1 MDRRWLLAG
10 GVAVLALA
18 TGAWF
23 GRGVVAVPAVPVAP
37 HAVDAPVGVASPPER
52 LVVHVTGWVVHPGV
66 VEVTAGSRLGDA
78 LAAAGGVRAGA
89 SLDSVNLAETLV
101 DGQQV
106 VVPGPGPGPGP
117 DANAG
122 AGAAGGLIRLNSAT
136 AQDLEALPGVGPVL
150 AERIVAH
157 REERGPFET
166 VEDLLEVPGI
176 GESKLASIRELV
188 AVP

>member
-10 GVAVLALA
+10 AVAALALA
-18 TGAWF
+18 AGAWF
-23 GRGVVAVPAVPVAP
+23 GRGVAAPA
-37 HAVDAPVGVASPPER
+37 APVTPQAVGRPTGVASAPDR

-66 VEVTAGSRLGDA
+66 VEVAAGSRLGDA

-101 DGQQV
+101 DGEQV
-106 VVPGPGPGPGP
+106 VVPGPGEGAGP
-117 DANAG
+117 DAGAV
-122 AGAAGGLIRLNSAT
+122 AGAAGAQIRLNSAS

-157 REERGPFET
+157 REERGRFET
-166 VEDLLEVPGI
+166 VEDLLEVAGI
-176 GESKLASIRELV
+176 GESKLASIRDLV